1 MASIPI
7 VSSFVEFFTLKEARA
22 ASGRASPEARKSA
35 GEALVL
41 VKQRGD
47 AAEALWSAGHS
58 AEALRLAVDTFGC
71 AEDAARAWLAEEAP
85 VPAVEK
91 PVAEEPV
98 AEEPVAAEHEAAEA
112 SATESAAE
120 AKPAPAPEVPKATL
134 SSSVARVLS
143 AQGLKSAAERA
154 EKLSRA
160 LATNKAPRLDAQV
173 GRAETELFDEI
184 ADVRASLERGLG
196 EVLLTPRDLKLRSAA
211 RVLTATTLVLGG
223 AVGTYLAT
231 RTPVGEHARASA
243 SFNDAPDF
251 EPSRAIDGNV
261 DTSWLL
267 PDRTNGWIE
276 VTINPP
282 RTVQRVRI
290 MNTTNVPYHD
300 RATGQYEVQLFS
312 GSNVLQA
319 AEGTFPETSTPSW
332 VTHEL
337 GSAQQVDRVRVTV
350 NSWMQHGGGIAEIAI
365 E

>member
-1 MASIPI
+1 VASIPI

-22 ASGRASPEARKSA
+22 VSGRASEEARKSA
-35 GEALVL
+35 SEALML
-41 VKQRGD
+41 VKQRGE

-58 AEALRLAVDTFGC
+58 AEALRLAVDTYGC
-71 AEDAARAWLAEEAP
+71 AEDAARAWL
-85 VPAVEK
+85 VD
-91 PVAEEPV
+91 
-98 AEEPVAAEHEAAEA
+98 EA
-112 SATESAAE
+112 SA
-120 AKPAPAPEVPKATL
+120 KPAVVEAPAETPDVETPDVETPEVEDAQDPSAVETKSTAL
-134 SSSVARVLS
+134 PCAVARVLE
-143 AQGLKSAAERA
+143 AQGSKSAAERA
-154 EKLSRA
+154 ERLSKT
-160 LATNKAPRLDAQV
+160 LAEHKAPRLDAQV
-173 GRAETELFDEI
+173 GRSETELFDEI

-196 EVLLTPRDLKLRSAA
+196 QVLLTPRDLKFRSAA
-211 RVLTATTLVLGG
+211 RVLTVATLVVGG
-223 AVGTYLAT
+223 AVGTFIAT
-231 RTPVGEHARASA
+231 RTPVGENARASA

-282 RTVQRVRI
+282 RSVNRVRI

-300 RATGQYEVQLFS
+300 RATGQYQVQLFS

-332 VTHEL
+332 VTHDVGNTE
-337 GSAQQVDRVRVTV
+337 AVDRVRVTV

>member
-47 AAEALWSAGHS
+47 AAEALWSAGHP

-71 AEDAARAWLAEEAP
+71 AEDAARAWLVDEAP
-85 VPAVEK
+85 TPKPAAV
-91 PVAEEPV
+91 EPV
-98 AEEPVAAEHEAAEA
+98 AVPEGEGPDASASEA
-112 SATESAAE
+112 SETASEAEPAPVEVPSAA
-120 AKPAPAPEVPKATL
+120 PL
-134 SSSVARVLS
+134 SAVARVLQV
-143 AQGLKSAAERA
+143 QGSKSAAERA
-154 EKLSRA
+154 EKLSKT
-160 LATNKAPRLDAQV
+160 LASHKAPRLDAQV

-184 ADVRASLERGLG
+184 ADVRASLERALG
-196 EVLLTPRDLKLRSAA
+196 EVLLTPRDLKLRSVA

-223 AVGTYLAT
+223 AVGTYFAT

-243 SFNDAPDF
+243 SYNDAPDF
-251 EPSRAIDGNV
+251 EPSRVIDGNV

-267 PDRTNGWIE
+267 PDRTNGWVE

-282 RTVQRVRI
+282 RAVQRVRI

-300 RATGQYEVQLFS
+300 RATGQYGVQLFS
-312 GSNVLQA
+312 GSNVLQS

-337 GSAQQVDRVRVTV
+337 GSTQPVDRVRVTV